1 MFLKQLMMRRVLY
14 ALAPI
19 YLFTLYLYGLP
30 LVLLSLVVFPAGILT
45 EYLFVKQKN
54 QKVSEA
60 VLVTCALFTLSL
72 PPRTPLWIAL
82 IGIVFSVLFAK
93 MSFGG
98 FGRNPFN
105 PAISGRLL
113 IYLSFPQQMTYGWS
127 VPGNFGIGADVFT
140 GATPLAV
147 LREGGSIDLLQH
159 LVGMRTGSLG
169 EGMVVLIVLGAI
181 YLIATKTASYEII
194 LSTIAGFTLL
204 TFALDLAGVP
214 NALPT
219 LGSIVS
225 GSILF
230 VAVFIATDPISAP
243 KKVQS
248 KWVYGVIIGCT
259 TVLVR
264 TFSLFPEGTSFG
276 ILFGNTFAS
285 LIDEF
290 FTPKKKEGGKK

>member
-1 MFLKQLMMRRVLY
+1 MFLKQIMMRRVLY

-30 LVLLSLVVFPAGILT
+30 LILLSLVVFPAGVLT
-45 EYLFVKQKN
+45 EYLFLKGKK

-127 VPGNFGIGADVFT
+127 VPGNFGIEADAFT

-147 LREGGSIDLLQH
+147 LREGGQIDIVQH
-159 LVGMRTGSLG
+159 LLGLRPGSLG
-169 EGMVVLIVLGAI
+169 EGMIILIVLGGL
-181 YLIATKTASYEII
+181 YLIKTKTASFEII
-194 LSTIAGFTLL
+194 ISTIVSFTLF
-204 TFALDLAGVP
+204 TFLFDIAGIET
-214 NALPT
+214 ALPT
-219 LGSIVS
+219 FGSIVS
-225 GSILF
+225 GSIIF
-230 VAVFIATDPISAP
+230 VAVFFATDPISAP
-243 KKVQS
+243 KKPQS
-248 KWVYGVIIGCT
+248 KWVYGFIIGTT
-259 TVLVR
+259 TVIVR

-290 FTPKKKEGGKK
+290 FTPKKKGGKK